1 MSKEQWVYSL
11 FSIRFGK
18 GSALNIMAKGMGED
32 LYQRG
37 EGISFSLR
45 YKNDYL
51 SQPLR
56 ALSVMESKYLRNLVQ
71 NSGICWIC
79 GENHPRVLET
89 HHLYLSRSKNK
100 HGNTFKEDIVSGIC
114 SNCHRKRK
122 VSGGKTEQHQIAIL
136 KAIEREWFGLGGD

>member
-1 MSKEQWVYSL
+1 MLEQWTYNL

-18 GSALNIMAKGMGED
+18 GSSLEIWAKGMGED

-51 SQPLR
+51 SLPLR
-56 ALSVMESKYLRNLVQ
+56 KFLVMESKYLRNLVQ
-71 NSGICWIC
+71 NTGVCWIC

-89 HHLYLSRSKNK
+89 HHLYESRSNNK
-100 HGNTFKEDIVSGIC
+100 HGNTFTEDIVSGIC

-122 VSGGKTEQHQIAIL
+122 TTGGKAECHQIAIL
-136 KAIEREWFGLGGD
+136 KAIEGEWFGLGGD